1 MSKVVIVGNGPAG
14 ISAALY
20 TKRSGIDT
28 VIIGKDNGALEKAH
42 KIENYYGF
50 EEPVSGKKLIH
61 SGIEQAR
68 RIGVRFE
75 HDEVVGIEYGNG
87 LVVKTT
93 SGVEEADAVILAT
106 GTGRTTPK
114 VKGLMEF
121 EGRGISY
128 CATCDG
134 FFHKGRDVAVL
145 GNSEYA
151 LAEAK
156 ALLPIV
162 NSVTIVTNGT
172 VPIDK
177 IPPEIKVITTEIKK
191 VDGTDALERI
201 LFADGNSITISGLFI
216 AVGVAGSSDLAKKLG
231 AGVDGKKIV
240 VDENMQTNIPGLY
253 AAGDC
258 TGGMLQISKSVY
270 EGARAGSEAAKY
282 LRKQNQIKVAHG

>member
-20 TKRSGIDT
+20 TKRSGLDT
-28 VIIGKDNGALEKAH
+28 VIIGKDNGALHKAH

-50 EEPVSGKKLIH
+50 EEPVSGDQLIH
-61 SGIEQAR
+61 NGIEQAKR
-68 RIGVRFE
+68 LGVSFE
-75 HDEVVGIEYGNG
+75 QDEVVGIEYGKG
-87 LVVKTT
+87 LLVKTT
-93 SGVEEADAVILAT
+93 TGEEEADAVILAT

-114 VKGLMEF
+114 IAGLKEF
-121 EGRGISY
+121 EGKGISY

-134 FFHKGRDVAVL
+134 FFHRGKDVAVL
-145 GNSEYA
+145 GHSEYA

-162 NSVTIVTNGT
+162 GSVTIVTNGAT
-172 VPIDK
+172 PIEN
-177 IPPEIKVITTEIKK
+177 IPAEIKVITTKIEKIQGDDFVESIEF
-191 VDGTDALERI
+191 VDGSTLA
-201 LFADGNSITISGLFI
+201 ISGLFV

-231 AGVDGKKIV
+231 ASVDGKKIV
-240 VDENMQTNIPGLY
+240 VNENMQTNIPGLY

-270 EGARAGSEAAKY
+270 EGAKAGSQVSKY
-282 LRKQNQIKVAHG
+282 LRKQANIA

>member
-20 TKRSGIDT
+20 TKRSGLDT
-28 VIIGKDNGALEKAH
+28 VIIGKDNGALHKAH

-50 EEPVSGKKLIH
+50 EEPVSGDQLIH
-61 SGIEQAR
+61 NGIEQAKR
-68 RIGVRFE
+68 LGVSFE
-75 HDEVVGIEYGNG
+75 QDEVVGIEYGKG
-87 LVVKTT
+87 LLVKTT
-93 SGVEEADAVILAT
+93 TGEEEADAVILAT

-114 VKGLMEF
+114 IAGLKEF
-121 EGRGISY
+121 EGKGISY

-134 FFHKGRDVAVL
+134 FFHRGKDVAVL
-145 GNSEYA
+145 GHSEYA

-162 NSVTIVTNGT
+162 GSVTIVTNGAT
-172 VPIDK
+172 PIEK
-177 IPPEIKVITTEIKK
+177 IPAEIKVITTKIEKIQGDDFVESIEF
-191 VDGTDALERI
+191 VDGSTLA
-201 LFADGNSITISGLFI
+201 ISGLFV

-231 AGVDGKKIV
+231 ASVDGKKIV
-240 VDENMQTNIPGLY
+240 VNENMQTNIPGLY

-270 EGARAGSEAAKY
+270 EGAKAGSQVSKY
-282 LRKQNQIKVAHG
+282 LRKQANIA